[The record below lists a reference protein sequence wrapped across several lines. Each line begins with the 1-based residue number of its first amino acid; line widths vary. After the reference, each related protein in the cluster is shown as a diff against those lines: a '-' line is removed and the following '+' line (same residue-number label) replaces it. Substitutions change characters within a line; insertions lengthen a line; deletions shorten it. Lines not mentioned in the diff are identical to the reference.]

1 MGQAQGS
8 WDETKVREWSL
19 VFREARQ
26 KNEKVH
32 IGRISEICVEKGSEL
47 PEGHPE
53 RKFKGRVV
61 FQGNNVK
68 DENWDVAMFHE
79 LSSAPATMQAAK
91 AADAYGLLAGHAIE
105 CADGEQAYIQS
116 KLGGTPTMIR
126 LPKERWPAEWSHM
139 SDPVCPLILSLY
151 SHPDAG
157 GYWEKHCEEKALG
170 KPKNKEEAFNMLKKM
185 SGKQHAVYTSISIKS
200 SFFQKIFHDETI
212 VEFEEFTDE
221 EINYYLEKFSPYDKA
236 GSYGIQDW
244 IGLVG
249 VKKIIGSYFN
259 VMGLPVHKLY
269 KELLK
274 IAQ

>member
-1 MGQAQGS
+1 MLRNKLSNYNLILASGS
-8 WDETKVREWSL
+8 PR
-19 VFREARQ
+19 RQ
-26 KNEKVH
+26 YFFKELDVPFTIEIKEVNEIYPKH
-32 IGRISEICVEKGSEL
+32 L
-47 PEGHPE
+47 
-53 RKFKGRVV
+53 
-61 FQGNNVK
+61 
-68 DENWDVAMFHE
+68 
-79 LSSAPATMQAAK
+79 K
-91 AADAYGLLAGHAIE
+91 AAEITDYLA
-105 CADGEQAYIQS
+105 DLKS
-116 KLGGTPTMIR
+116 KCFTNLKSNDILIT
-126 LPKERWPAEWSHM
+126 
-139 SDPVCPLILSLY
+139 SDTIV
-151 SHPDAG
+151 
-157 GYWEKHCEEKALG
+157 WFEEKALG
-170 KPKNKEEAFNMLKKM
+170 KPKNKEDAFNMLKKM

-200 SFFQKIFHDETI
+200 SFFQKIFNDETI

>member
-1 MGQAQGS
+1 MLRNKLSNYNLILASGS
-8 WDETKVREWSL
+8 PR
-19 VFREARQ
+19 RQ
-26 KNEKVH
+26 YFFKELDVPFTIEIKEVNEIYPKH
-32 IGRISEICVEKGSEL
+32 L
-47 PEGHPE
+47 
-53 RKFKGRVV
+53 
-61 FQGNNVK
+61 
-68 DENWDVAMFHE
+68 
-79 LSSAPATMQAAK
+79 K
-91 AADAYGLLAGHAIE
+91 AAEITDYLADLKSKCFTNLKSNDLLI
-105 CADGEQAYIQS
+105 
-116 KLGGTPTMIR
+116 T
-126 LPKERWPAEWSHM
+126 
-139 SDPVCPLILSLY
+139 SDTIV
-151 SHPDAG
+151 
-157 GYWEKHCEEKALG
+157 WFEEKALG